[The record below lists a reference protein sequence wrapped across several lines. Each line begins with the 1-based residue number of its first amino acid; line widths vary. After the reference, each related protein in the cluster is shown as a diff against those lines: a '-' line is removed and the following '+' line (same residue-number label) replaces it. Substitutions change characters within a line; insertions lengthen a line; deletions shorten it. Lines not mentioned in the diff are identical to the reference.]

1 MNYRLI
7 QKYAYCIHAAVC
19 MLSHTY
25 CMHAVCIRMQTNYIH
40 LYAFNCLHTVY
51 KHMYTY
57 IWANIIPYVC
67 MLMITYILQTNDN
80 CLHTDCIHIFVRDI
94 IRLKQ
99 LQKFINSTQIVRGKC
114 SLKIFNCLHKYPV
127 KKVKVQHY
135 TIKCTSR
142 KSWKLVA
149 LPNTINLLMQG

>member
-57 IWANIIPYVC
+57 IWANITPYVR
-67 MLMITYILQTNDN
+67 MQAND
-80 CLHTDCIHIFVRDI
+80 HIHFAN
-94 IRLKQ
+94 K
-99 LQKFINSTQIVRGKC
+99 
-114 SLKIFNCLHKYPV
+114 
-127 KKVKVQHY
+127 
-135 TIKCTSR
+135 
-142 KSWKLVA
+142 
-149 LPNTINLLMQG
+149 